1 MNLFE
6 EIDSSKKLLI
16 SKVKDGDGKW
26 GYKYVELTVFADNP
40 SSCANGATVKILLEF
55 KLNYEPDHP
64 DYTSF
69 YINID

>member
-26 GYKYVELTVFADNP
+26 GYKYVELTVLADNP
-40 SSCANGATVKILLEF
+40 SSCANGATVKSLLEF
-55 KLNYEPDHP
+55 KL
-64 DYTSF
+64 DYTPDNPEISSF